1 MFGVPLEILSMLV
14 STLGGFF
21 LTHKANEAERLHE
34 ERTYRADSIREARD
48 DTNGVYVRR
57 FIVLVMMSLLS
68 YIVIAPSLIDANAV
82 IVSEGW
88 FFTTTT
94 EVKGIVYDD
103 TIRMIITSIIGYYF
117 GSSSAAR

>member
-1 MFGVPLEILSMLV
+1 MFGIPLEILSMVV
-14 STLGGFF
+14 STLGGFY

-34 ERTYRADSIREARD
+34 ERTYKADMIREARAD
-48 DTNGVYVRR
+48 KNGVWVRR
-57 FIVLVMMSLLS
+57 FIVVVMMALLA
-68 YIVIAPSLIDANAV
+68 YIVVAPSLMDANAV

-117 GSSSAAR
+117 GSASASR